1 MNLNESNEG
10 SLPITESSQEWHILN
25 LLRVGERELFET
37 NLQEFR
43 KIQLTES
50 QDGKVRLCKLIN
62 EVLRLDPQY
71 SIILVED
78 LSHLF
83 NDSNFVVQKHAL
95 FSITSCLNIL
105 FSYIVASNALVQ
117 NLKEFGPLETYKT
130 NHMGRCRSTQ
140 TRVSTNESDQTNGVS
155 TQGKNEGD
163 NEDISDKLPF
173 AADNLRVFESF
184 SDLACIRFIA
194 HIRLLE
200 ETFGDVKYKSLHS
213 LHYLIHT
220 RNRLY
225 SVNMLKLLFYELANY
240 PNYLCR
246 QCTENT
252 HEESATSNNTGKS
265 GKDRKNAV
273 DKEEEDGFDMY
284 DKLYKWHKE
293 SVQLLQYL
301 ISSYLDYKKNKD
313 TADAYTAS
321 SSTNSN
327 NTFAANNSNCGKVK
341 FDGGEEG
348 NKSEPKLVSC
358 ILSSEVAS
366 CLISFYPDFYFNEF
380 VDFLVPLLAT
390 PHAVVFE
397 NILFRIFASNSCI
410 NYHHLLLEKVNRYG
424 YNLEL
429 KEVYKLV
436 QTLPSR
442 YRESDK
448 GSMVIVD
455 KDEVYDKNKHFDI
468 TDKLVS
474 SFEVDVDV
482 KLSDYPAA
490 QLFEFDKELVKNYRK
505 IKNTQIKINRNFYK
519 HKPADL
525 TQILY
530 PSPYT
535 DDEPVESEGKI
546 KGKGAER
553 YKQEHEDKVHT
564 GVSTGGVTGV
574 GDNHNHGSVGQE
586 NYGSANMGFESHSKL
601 ERRPKELKIVTDE
614 VIAQNEKLFVRLVG
628 CQMVDTVASYK
639 RFLRFEVI
647 APKLVNFDE
656 FSKMVL
662 NHCLLSNLV
671 EFENRKE
678 VLCSLLNHL
687 AEHILVNH
695 ADLSYFMQK
704 VGVEEATY
712 GLRALFMYV
721 NHVRE
726 VRLFVKYLNRLN
738 DLVVYSYT
746 TNLAKS
752 LVTYR
757 SGAGTGDDYYMKMYE
772 SFVNLSLSY
781 VCVHLSEMD
790 EYGDF
795 CVHALS
801 KFVLNL
807 PKVPSRIADLIE
819 LWVNSNKRGNVKLA
833 FSLVSN
839 LLKLSESVTRVNF
852 ESVLGR
858 DHYKY
863 TSNLSFVRKSIFV
876 VFLSCITSEKQTVSE
891 LFLNLISSQKG
902 LYNNNYNYTLKSQEG
917 LHEEFVKELD
927 QLKNGKEPKDGDA
940 DDMYEDC
947 MYLST
952 RPLWQWPKSLVER
965 LRRTGKYK
973 SLMELTEVEAEDVGS
988 EETNEEGDST
998 SITVSGSGNEVDS
1011 NAQPKVDMYYYENDE
1026 EEVNDDIG
1034 AWIEESVTLMP
1045 IPNSIKTSRFI
1056 KTTARNLVNLSRRKT
1071 AGAGKHVGNTGE
1083 GDDGYV
1089 GDVYKMNMDIQK
1101 NYGNTEDDEDSEME
1115 VDDSDAELVAYGGV
1129 KEEKED
1135 TLKYV
1140 HYEPMLACC
1149 SKNSR
1154 LIFRLA
1160 DLAKKCVGSEFYVK
1174 CSQTLSKY
1182 PRELQILIKYGEE
1195 YSELVESA
1203 LEVTRKRWSDLMF
1216 KYDERTSVDK
1226 ELMLLLIRKMQSVP
1240 DYLIQMAPFL
1250 SPAQLDS
1257 LMVFLFRKYEK
1268 EKLVKILDIIIE
1280 TPKVA
1285 LPQHFLYSTY
1295 NFQVASTASSDKER
1309 DYMKLQVSLLD
1320 TCITYCTH
1328 GKFSVESAISS
1339 LYLIVESFENINFVF
1354 GRLLCQFVQKIPLTR
1369 KVVVDVIFPK
1379 LIQRQCWQ
1387 DKQLFKG
1394 VVLSICTLWNQFR
1407 DQLMRYVAEMPSSN
1421 AKMALRALHN
1431 QHNLAEYAK
1440 TANVP
1445 STMKELLEE
1454 VITSA
1459 QSKAG

>member
-10 SLPITESSQEWHILN
+10 LLPITESSQEWHILN

-105 FSYIVASNALVQ
+105 FSYIVASNALVH
-117 NLKEFGPLETYKT
+117 NLKELGPLEAYKT
-130 NHMGRCRSTQ
+130 NHMGRCRSNQ
-140 TRVSTNESDQTNGVS
+140 TRVIPYESDQTNGVS
-155 TQGKNEGD
+155 TQGKNDGE

-173 AADNLRVFESF
+173 ATDNLRVFESF

-194 HIRLLE
+194 HVRLLE
-200 ETFGDVKYKSLHS
+200 ETFGDVKNKSLHS

-225 SVNMLKLLFYELANY
+225 SVNMLKLLFYELASY

-252 HEESATSNNTGKS
+252 HDDTATNNSKGKS
-265 GKDRKNAV
+265 GNDRKNAV
-273 DKEEEDGFDMY
+273 EKAEEDNFDMY
-284 DKLYKWHKE
+284 DTLYKWHNE

-313 TADAYTAS
+313 ARDSNS
-321 SSTNSN
+321 SNTND
-327 NTFAANNSNCGKVK
+327 NTSAANNSSPGKVNS
-341 FDGGEEG
+341 DGSDET
-348 NKSEPKLVSC
+348 NNCEPKLVCC

-366 CLISFYPDFYFNEF
+366 CLISFYPDFYFNAF
-380 VDFLVPLLAT
+380 ADFLVPLLGT

-397 NILFRIFASNSCI
+397 NILFRIFASNSCV

-442 YRESDK
+442 YRENQK
-448 GSMVIVD
+448 GSMVVVD
-455 KDEVYDKNKHFDI
+455 KDEVYDKNKLFDI

-474 SFEVDVDV
+474 NFEVDVDV

-505 IKNTQIKINRNFYK
+505 IKNTQIKINSNFYK

-535 DDEPVESEGKI
+535 DYVPVES
-546 KGKGAER
+546 KGKRKGESVEA
-553 YKQEHEDKVHT
+553 YKREHEDKVLT
-564 GVSTGGVTGV
+564 GVATGFDGQQ
-574 GDNHNHGSVGQE
+574 NHAIVDME
-586 NYGSANMGFESHSKL
+586 FESHSKL
-601 ERRPKELKIVTDE
+601 ERRPKDLKIVTDE
-614 VIAQNEKLFVRLVG
+614 VIARNEKLFVRLVG

-639 RFLRFEVI
+639 RFLRFDVI
-647 APKLVNFDE
+647 APKLVNFDS
-656 FSKMVL
+656 FSKLVL

-678 VLCSLLNHL
+678 VLCNLLNHL
-687 AEHILVNH
+687 AEHILVND
-695 ADLSYFMQK
+695 ADLSYFRQNADF
-704 VGVEEATY
+704 EEATY
-712 GLRALFMYV
+712 GLRPLFMYV

-726 VRLFVKYLNRLN
+726 VSLFVKYLNRLK

-757 SGAGTGDDYYMKMYE
+757 SNPGTGDDYYMKMYE

-781 VCVHLSEMD
+781 VCSHLSEMD

-807 PKVPSRIADLIE
+807 PKVPSRIADLIA
-819 LWVNSNKRGNVKLA
+819 LWVNSNKQGNVKLA

-852 ESVLGR
+852 ENALGR
-858 DHYKY
+858 DNYKY
-863 TSNLSFVRKSIFV
+863 TSNLSFVRRSIFV
-876 VFLSCITSEKQTVSE
+876 VFLSCITSDKSTVSD
-891 LFLNLISSQKG
+891 LFLKLISSQKG
-902 LYNNNYNYTLKSQEG
+902 LYNNNCNYTLKSQEA
-917 LHEEFVKELD
+917 LHEEFVKELE
-927 QLKNGKEPKDGDA
+927 QLKSGNEPKDGDA
-940 DDMYEDC
+940 DDMYDDC
-947 MYLST
+947 VYLST
-952 RPLWQWPKSLVER
+952 RPLWQWPTSLVDR
-965 LRRTGKYK
+965 LRRTGKCK
-973 SLMELTEVEAEDVGS
+973 SLLELTEVELESQEEDAGS
-988 EETNEEGDST
+988 DDTN
-998 SITVSGSGNEVDS
+998 
-1011 NAQPKVDMYYYENDE
+1011 E

-1034 AWIEESVTLMP
+1034 AWIEESVTLMCM
-1045 IPNSIKTSRFI
+1045 PNRLKTSRFI
-1056 KTTARNLVNLSRRKT
+1056 KSTASNLVNLSKRKK
-1071 AGAGKHVGNTGE
+1071 AGAGKHSGGTGE
-1083 GDDGYV
+1083 GDDGYI
-1089 GDVYKMNMDIQK
+1089 GDVYQMNVDTHR
-1101 NYGNTEDDEDSEME
+1101 NYGSADDDEGSEMD
-1115 VDDSDAELVAYGGV
+1115 VDDGDYEPESCNDME
-1129 KEEKED
+1129 KEKED
-1135 TLKYV
+1135 ALNCVY
-1140 HYEPMLACC
+1140 YEPMMACC

-1154 LIFRLA
+1154 LVFRLA
-1160 DLAKKCVGSEFYVK
+1160 DLATKCVGSPFYVK

-1182 PRELQILIKYGEE
+1182 PKELQILIKFSDE

-1203 LEVTRKRWSDLMF
+1203 LEDTRKRWSDLMF
-1216 KYDERTSVDK
+1216 KYDERTRVDK
-1226 ELMLLLIRKMQSVP
+1226 ELMVMLIRKMESVP
-1240 DYLIQMAPFL
+1240 EYLIQMAPFL

-1379 LIQRQCWQ
+1379 LIQKQCWQ

-1445 STMKELLEE
+1445 SSMKELLDE
-1454 VITSA
+1454 VMASA

>member
-105 FSYIVASNALVQ
+105 ISYIVASNALVQ
-117 NLKEFGPLETYKT
+117 NLKEFGPVEAYKT

-140 TRVSTNESDQTNGVS
+140 TRVGAKGSEETTGVS
-155 TQGKNEGD
+155 TQGKNEGE

-173 AADNLRVFESF
+173 AEDNLRVLESF

-200 ETFGDVKYKSLHS
+200 ETFADVKYKSLHS

-225 SVNMLKLLFYELANY
+225 SVNTLKLLFYELANY

-252 HEESATSNNTGKS
+252 HEDGATDNSKGKP
-265 GKDRKNAV
+265 GKDAKNGAEST
-273 DKEEEDGFDMY
+273 EEGSFDMY
-284 DKLYKWHKE
+284 DTLYKWHKE

-301 ISSYLDYKKNKD
+301 ISSYLDYKKKKEA
-313 TADAYTAS
+313 TVES
-321 SSTNSN
+321 GIINSN
-327 NTFAANNSNCGKVK
+327 ENTRTTANNSNENTRATANNSKGEKENV
-341 FDGGEEG
+341 DESGGSS
-348 NKSEPKLVSC
+348 KSEPKLVGC

-366 CLISFYPDFYFNEF
+366 CLISFYPDYYFNEF
-380 VDFLVPLLAT
+380 VDFLVPLLKT
-390 PHAVVFE
+390 EHAAVFE
-397 NILFRIFASNSCI
+397 NILFRIFASSSCI
-410 NYHHLLLEKVNRYG
+410 KYHHVLLEKVNKQG
-424 YNLEL
+424 YNLDL

-436 QTLPSR
+436 QSLPSR
-442 YRESDK
+442 QREMER
-448 GSMVIVD
+448 GSMVVVERE
-455 KDEVYDKNKHFDI
+455 EVHDKNKLFDI

-474 SFEVDVDV
+474 SLEVEVDV
-482 KLSDYPAA
+482 KLSEYPAA

-530 PSPYT
+530 PSPYK
-535 DDEPVESEGKI
+535 DYEQLESEGKR
-546 KGKGAER
+546 KGKAGER
-553 YKQEHEDKVHT
+553 YKQEHENKINT
-564 GVSTGGVTGV
+564 GVYTGV
-574 GDNHNHGSVGQE
+574 AAEVAAGFEGQQEHGRVNE
-586 NYGSANMGFESHSKL
+586 GFESQRGL
-601 ERRPKELKIVTDE
+601 ERRTKELKIVTDE

-628 CQMVDTVASYK
+628 SQMVDTVATYK
-639 RFLRFEVI
+639 RFLRFEVV
-647 APKLVNFDE
+647 AQKQGHFDA
-656 FSKMVL
+656 FSKLVL

-671 EFENRKE
+671 EFENSKE
-678 VLCSLLNHL
+678 VMCTLLNHM
-687 AEHILVNH
+687 AEHILVND
-695 ADLSYFMQK
+695 ADMTHFRQNEDFGE
-704 VGVEEATY
+704 VTY

-721 NHVRE
+721 NQVRE
-726 VRLFVKYLNRLN
+726 VSLFVKYLNRLN

-757 SGAGTGDDYYMKMYE
+757 SVTGEGDDHHMKVYE
-772 SFVNLSLSY
+772 SFVNLALSY
-781 VCVHLSEMD
+781 VCAHLSEMD

-807 PKVPSRIADLIE
+807 PKVPSRIADLIV
-819 LWVNSNKRGNVKLA
+819 LWVNSNKQGNVKLA

-839 LLKLSESVTRVNF
+839 LLKLSETVTRVNF

-863 TSNLSFVRKSIFV
+863 TSNLSFVRRSIFV
-876 VFLSCITSEKQTVSE
+876 VFLTCITSEKETVSE
-891 LFLNLISSQKG
+891 LFLKLISSQKG
-902 LYNNNYNYTLKSQEG
+902 LYKNNNNYTLKSQEA
-917 LHEEFVKELD
+917 LHEEFLKELEKARSD
-927 QLKNGKEPKDGDA
+927 KASKGEEEE
-940 DDMYEDC
+940 DMYDDC
-947 MYLST
+947 VYLST
-952 RPLWQWPKSLVER
+952 RPLWQWPTRLVEL
-965 LRRTGKYK
+965 LRKTGKYK
-973 SLMELTEVEAEDVGS
+973 SLMELTEEEGENGSGED
-988 EETNEEGDST
+988 TNEEG
-998 SITVSGSGNEVDS
+998 
-1011 NAQPKVDMYYYENDE
+1011 E
-1026 EEVNDDIG
+1026 EEVNEDIG
-1034 AWIEESVTLMP
+1034 AWIEESVTLMSL
-1045 IPNSIKTSRFI
+1045 PNRLKTSTFI
-1056 KTTARNLVNLSRRKT
+1056 ATTASNLATTSKRKGMGILRHSHGRGDDEEESEMDVDD
-1071 AGAGKHVGNTGE
+1071 GAYEAAPE
-1083 GDDGYV
+1083 GDAEEAGEDALKC
-1089 GDVYKMNMDIQK
+1089 VY
-1101 NYGNTEDDEDSEME
+1101 
-1115 VDDSDAELVAYGGV
+1115 
-1129 KEEKED
+1129 
-1135 TLKYV
+1135 
-1140 HYEPMLACC
+1140 YEPLLACC

-1154 LIFRLA
+1154 LVFRLA
-1160 DLAKKCVGSEFYVK
+1160 DLASKCVGSEFYVR

-1182 PRELQILIKYGEE
+1182 PKELQLLIKYGEE

-1203 LEVTRKRWSDLMF
+1203 LKDTRKRWSDLMF
-1216 KYDERTSVDK
+1216 KYDERSNLDK
-1226 ELMLLLIRKMQSVP
+1226 ELMLLLIRNMQSVP
-1240 DYLIQMAPFL
+1240 EYLIQMAPFL
-1250 SPAQLDS
+1250 SPAQLDT
-1257 LMVFLFRKYEK
+1257 LMVFLFRRYEK

-1295 NFQVASTASSDKER
+1295 NFQVASTATSDKER

-1394 VVLSICTLWNQFR
+1394 VVLSICTLWNQFK
-1407 DQLMRYVAEMPSSN
+1407 DQLMRYAAEMPSSSS
-1421 AKMALRALHN
+1421 KMVLRALHS
-1431 QHNLAEYAK
+1431 QHNLAEYAR
-1440 TANVP
+1440 TATVP
-1445 STMKELLEE
+1445 PNMKELLEE
-1454 VITSA
+1454 VVAST
-1459 QSKAG
+1459 QSRAG